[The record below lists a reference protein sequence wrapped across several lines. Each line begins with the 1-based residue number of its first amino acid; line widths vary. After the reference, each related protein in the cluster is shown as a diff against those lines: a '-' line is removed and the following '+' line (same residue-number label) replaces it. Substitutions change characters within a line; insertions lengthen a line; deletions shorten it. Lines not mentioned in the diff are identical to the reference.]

1 MSPIRQDHWINI
13 AALLKLNCAATQHIG
28 SSILQ
33 SVAWSL
39 LALCSLIPSQLA
51 AQEAQWIWSPEH
63 PRGQA
68 IAGDCFFR
76 KTLQV
81 SSVEE
86 ATITITADDKYE
98 LFINGR
104 RIGQGSS
111 IRQMEKYDITR
122 LLGRGRN
129 VIAVR
134 TTNVAPGPAAL
145 VARVLVK
152 PIDGNWLSFST
163 DETWRTALEVV
174 PGWQSATYNDGNWKA
189 AQAFGQLGETP
200 PWDRREEVEQT
211 QVSEHARFRVSPE
224 FTVDEILGNEITGS
238 LICMAFNEFGHVVA
252 SQEGGPLLLIYDSD
266 KDGTIDKTRVYC
278 EEVKNI
284 QGILPLNGDVFVTGD
299 GPEGSGIYRLVDKDR
314 NGAMEDVR
322 KVVGLDGVPGEHGA
336 HSLILGPD
344 GLIYCVLGN
353 HVGLDKPYSNT
364 STLKTFYEGDINL
377 PRYEDPGGHAN
388 GIKAPGGVVIRM
400 DVEGTQVELIA
411 GGLRNAYDIAFNAQG
426 NLYVHDSDME
436 SDIGS
441 VWYSPTSLF
450 QVTEGAEFGWRS
462 GWSKWPAYYLDR
474 LPTLLETGR
483 GSPTGAV
490 VYDHVMFP
498 QRYHGSL
505 FLADWSEGRILSVKL
520 NNDGSAAQQEV
531 FLQGQPL
538 NVTDLA
544 VSPDGAIYFCTGG
557 RGTKGGIFRVKW
569 QGEVPAAIKDLG
581 EGISRAIKQPQ
592 IDSAWSRQAIAMLKK
607 ELGASWGDMISGV
620 AFSGENPAKYRVRA
634 LELMQLFGPTPQPEL
649 LITLSDAPSEAVR
662 LRAAKLLGLHGD
674 TPEAVKRLKELVR
687 DSDRNVQ
694 LAALEAL
701 LRAGAVAEL
710 SDLVPLLSSDD
721 RYIAASARRL
731 LERIPSDQWR
741 DELLKNEDQRIKIQ
755 AGLALMIAEPNKDNA
770 LLVLNSV
777 LHMLDGFVS
786 DRNFVDMLRVT
797 QVAIARG
804 GVKANELADLR
815 TKLAAEFPIGE
826 PLLNREL
833 IRVLAYVNAEEVIEE
848 AISYLQTDADLS
860 ERLNIAMHMRYFK
873 HNWTAAER
881 FSLVKF
887 FEETQL
893 AESGSSVPLYVMN
906 VTKDLCKNLPLE
918 EARIFVSEGAK
929 WPNAALV
936 SLYRYPDKLSD
947 TDLKT
952 LRRLDQEIDLPGYE
966 AEQYKRLRTGIVAML
981 SQSGDEESLAYLRQ
995 VWLRSPERRQA
1006 VALGLAQHPSEEN
1019 WDYLIRSLP
1028 VLESFAVSEVMGA
1041 LRTVPLATDDSDAY
1055 REVILHGLRMEEQ
1068 GEDPR
1073 PAIELLN
1080 YWAGEGTVEA
1090 ATGTVSK
1097 LSPWQIWFAANYPN
1111 RPEAVLPKTE
1121 GSSVWNTETLTE
1133 YFNSTEGR
1141 RGNVTAGQAAY
1152 NKAQCANC
1160 HRMGQIGKS
1169 IGPDLSSIAKRFTR
1183 KEAIESIMFPSHVI
1197 SDQYATK
1204 RVLTTDGKVL
1214 SGILSTN
1221 TDGSITV
1228 RDSNL
1233 RETIVAEQDIDQVHP
1248 SKVSLMPSGLF
1259 DNLSAE
1265 EIRDMMAFLGFVP
1278 PQEVADAPQTGKTP
1292 KVR

>member
-1 MSPIRQDHWINI
+1 LQF
-13 AALLKLNCAATQHIG
+13 ALPQT
-28 SSILQ
+28 
-33 SVAWSL
+33 
-39 LALCSLIPSQLA
+39 PLA

-63 PRGQA
+63 PRGQV
-68 IAGDCFFR
+68 IAGDCYFR

-81 SSVEE
+81 TSVEE
-86 ATITITADDKYE
+86 ATITLTADDKYE

-134 TTNVAPGPAAL
+134 ATNVAPGPAAL

-189 AQAFGQLGETP
+189 ANAFGPLGETP

-224 FTVDEILGNEITGS
+224 FTVDEILGNETTGS

-266 KDGTIDKTRVYC
+266 KDGLVDKSRVYC
-278 EEVKNI
+278 EEVENI

-299 GPEGSGIYRLVDKDR
+299 GPEGSGIYRLVDRDR

-322 KVVGLDGVPGEHGA
+322 KIVGFKGTPGEHAA
-336 HSLILGPD
+336 HALVLGPD

-353 HVGLDKPYSNT
+353 HVGLDKPYADS
-364 STLKTFYEGDINL
+364 STLKAFYEGDINL

-388 GIKAPGGVVIRM
+388 GVKAPGGVVIRM
-400 DVEGTQVELIA
+400 DVDGSKVELVA
-411 GGLRNAYDIAFNAQG
+411 GGLRNAYDIAFNSRG

-436 SDIGS
+436 SDIGA
-441 VWYSPTSLF
+441 VWYSPTSLL

-462 GWSKWPAYYLDR
+462 GWARWPNYYLDR
-474 LPTLLETGR
+474 VPSLLETGR
-483 GSPTGAV
+483 GSPTGST

-498 QRYHGSL
+498 QRYHGNL

-520 NNDGSAAQQEV
+520 NDDGTAAQQEV

-544 VSPDGAIYFCTGG
+544 IAPDGSLYFCTGG
-557 RGTKGGIFRVKW
+557 RGTKGGIYRVKW
-569 QGEVPAAIKDLG
+569 QGEVPAAIRDLG
-581 EGISRAIKQPQ
+581 EGISQAIKQPQ
-592 IDSAWSRQAIAMLKK
+592 LDSAWSRQAIAMLKK
-607 ELGASWGDMISGV
+607 ELGASWSEMLMGV
-620 AFSGENPAKYRVRA
+620 AFSDENPAKYRVRA
-634 LELMQLFGPTPQPEL
+634 LELMQLFGPTPKPEML
-649 LITLSDAPSEAVR
+649 VTLSDSPSEAVR

-674 TPEAVKRLKELVR
+674 SAEAMKRLKELVR

-701 LRAGAVAEL
+701 LRAGAIPEL
-710 SDLVPLLSSDD
+710 ADLVPLLSGDD
-721 RYIAASARRL
+721 RYVAATARRL
-731 LERIPSDQWR
+731 LEQMPSDHWR
-741 DELLKNEDQRIKIQ
+741 DELMNGEDQRVQLQ
-755 AGLALMIAEPNKDNA
+755 AWLALMVAEPSKDNA
-770 LLVLNSV
+770 KLVLSGV
-777 LHMLDGFVS
+777 LRMLDGFVS
-786 DRNFVDMLRVT
+786 DRNFVDLLRVT

-804 GVKANELADLR
+804 GVKAEELPELR

-826 PLLNREL
+826 PILNREL
-833 IRVLAYVNAEEVIEE
+833 IRVLAYLNAEEVIDE
-848 AISYLQTDADLS
+848 AISYLQTDAELP
-860 ERLNIAMHMRYFK
+860 ERVNIAMHLRYFK

-893 AESGSSVPLYVMN
+893 VDSGSSVPLYVMN
-906 VTKDLCKNLPLE
+906 VTKDLCKDLPLE
-918 EARIFVSEGAK
+918 EARIFVTEGAK

-952 LRRLDQEIDLPGYE
+952 LRRLDQEIDVPGYE
-966 AEQYKRLRTGIVAML
+966 AEQYKRLKTGIVAML
-981 SQSGDEESLAYLRQ
+981 SQSGDAESMAYLRQ

-1006 VALGLAQHPSEEN
+1006 VALGLAQYPTEEN

-1028 VLESFAVSEVMGA
+1028 VLESFAVAEVMGA
-1041 LRTVPLATDDSDAY
+1041 LRTVPLATDDNDAY
-1055 REVILHGLRMEEQ
+1055 REVILHGLRMEQE
-1068 GEDPR
+1068 GENPAA
-1073 PAIELLN
+1073 AIELLT
-1080 YWAGEGTVEA
+1080 YWAGDGVVEDTTAEG
-1090 ATGTVSK
+1090 SK
-1097 LSPWQIWFAANYPN
+1097 LAAWQRWFAANYPN
-1111 RPEAVLPKTE
+1111 RPEAVLPKSE
-1121 GSSVWNTETLTE
+1121 ESSVWNMETLTE

-1141 RGNVTAGQAAY
+1141 RGNLAAGETAY
-1152 NKAQCANC
+1152 TKAQCAKC
-1160 HRMGQIGKS
+1160 HRMGQAGKAV
-1169 IGPDLSSIAKRFTR
+1169 GPDLTSIAKRFTR
-1183 KEAIESIMFPSHVI
+1183 KEALESIMFPSHVI

-1221 TDGSITV
+1221 TDGSISV

-1233 RETIVAEQDIDQVHP
+1233 RESIVAEQDIDQVHP

-1265 EIRDMMAFLGFVP
+1265 EIRDMMAFMGFVP
-1278 PQEVADAPQTGKTP
+1278 AQEVAEAPPAKNSA

>member
-1 MSPIRQDHWINI
+1 MSSTRQDRRIDNATFLFPTR
-13 AALLKLNCAATQHIG
+13 AAVKQNGARFSKLAG
-28 SSILQ
+28 
-33 SVAWSL
+33 WSL
-39 LALCSLIPSQLA
+39 LTLCSLMTAKLE

-68 IAGDCFFR
+68 IAGDCYFR

-81 SSVEE
+81 TSVEE

-134 TTNVAPGPAAL
+134 ATNVAAGPAAL

-152 PIDGNWLSFST
+152 PIDGNWLGFST

-189 AQAFGQLGETP
+189 AKPFGQLGETP

-238 LICMAFNEFGHVVA
+238 LISMAFNEFGHVVA

-266 KDGTIDKTRVYC
+266 KDGSIDKTRVYC

-299 GPEGSGIYRLVDKDR
+299 GPDGSGIYRLVDKDR

-322 KVVGLDGVPGEHGA
+322 KIVGFKGTPGEHGA

-353 HVGLDKPYSNT
+353 HVGLDKPYSDT

-400 DVEGTQVELIA
+400 DVEGTQVELVA
-411 GGLRNAYDIAFNAQG
+411 GGLRNAYDIAFNSQG

-441 VWYSPTSLF
+441 TWYSPTSLF

-462 GWSKWPAYYLDR
+462 GWSKWPTYYLDR

-483 GSPTGAV
+483 GSPTGSI

-520 NNDGSAAQQEV
+520 NSDGSAAQQEV

-544 VSPDGAIYFCTGG
+544 VGPDGAMYFCTGG
-557 RGTKGGIFRVKW
+557 RGTKGGIYRVKW

-581 EGISRAIKQPQ
+581 EGISKAIKQPQ

-607 ELGASWGDMISGV
+607 ELGASWGDMIAGV
-620 AFSGENPAKYRVRA
+620 AFSDENPAKYRVRA

-649 LITLSDAPSEAVR
+649 LITLSDSPSEAVR

-674 TPEAVKRLKELVR
+674 SEESMKRLKELVR

-694 LAALEAL
+694 LAALESL
-701 LRAGAVAEL
+701 LRAGEL
-710 SDLVPLLSSDD
+710 PELADLTPLLSSDD
-721 RYIAASARRL
+721 RYVAASARRL
-731 LERIPSDQWR
+731 LERLPSDQWR
-741 DELLKNEDQRIKIQ
+741 EELLKNEDQRVQLQ
-755 AGLALMIAEPNKDNA
+755 ASLALMISEPTKENA
-770 LLVLNSV
+770 KIVLAGV
-777 LHMLDGFVS
+777 LRMLDGFVS
-786 DRNFVDMLRVT
+786 DRNFVDLLRVT

-804 GVKANELADLR
+804 NVKAEELTDLR
-815 TKLAAEFPIGE
+815 KKLEVEFPIGE

-833 IRVLAYVNAEEVIEE
+833 IRVLAYLNAEDVIDE
-848 AISYLQTDADLS
+848 AISYLQTDAELN
-860 ERLNIAMHMRYFK
+860 ERLNIAMHLKFFK

-893 AESGSSVPLYVMN
+893 VDSGSSVPLYVMN
-906 VTKDLCKNLPLE
+906 VTKDLCKDLPLE

-952 LRRLDQEIDLPGYE
+952 LRRLDQEIDVPGYE
-966 AEQYKRLRTGIVAML
+966 AEQYKRLKTGIVAML

-1068 GEDPR
+1068 GEDPK
-1073 PAIELLN
+1073 PAVELLT
-1080 YWAGEGTVEA
+1080 YWAGEGTVEEA
-1090 ATGTVSK
+1090 VGTASK
-1097 LSPWQIWFAANYPN
+1097 MSPWQRWFAANYPN
-1111 RPEAVLPKTE
+1111 RPEAVLPKAE
-1121 GSSVWNTETLTE
+1121 ESSVWNIETLTE

-1141 RGNVTAGQAAY
+1141 KGNVAAGQVAY
-1152 NKAQCANC
+1152 SKAQCAKC
-1160 HRMGQIGKS
+1160 HRMGQVGKS
-1169 IGPDLSSIAKRFTR
+1169 VGPDLSAIAKRFTR

-1233 RETIVAEQDIDQVHP
+1233 RETIVAEQDVDQVHP

-1278 PQEVADAPQTGKTP
+1278 PQEVADAPQTKAVP

>member
-1 MSPIRQDHWINI
+1 MSSTRQDRWIDSVIVPMLNCLFSTATRPLALLTI
-13 AALLKLNCAATQHIG
+13 AA
-28 SSILQ
+28 
-33 SVAWSL
+33 SL
-39 LALCSLIPSQLA
+39 MVPTPAV

-68 IAGDCFFR
+68 IQGDCYFR
-76 KTLQV
+76 KSLQV

-98 LFINGR
+98 LFVNGR
-104 RIGQGSS
+104 LIGQGSS
-111 IRQMEKYDITR
+111 IRQMEKYDVTR

-134 TTNVAPGPAAL
+134 ATNVAPGAAAL
-145 VARVLVK
+145 VARILVK
-152 PIDGNWLSFST
+152 PVDGSWLSFST
-163 DETWRTALEVV
+163 DETWRTAVEVV
-174 PGWQSATYNDGNWKA
+174 PGWQSATYNDGNWKV
-189 AQAFGQLGETP
+189 AQAFGPLGETP
-200 PWDRREEVEQT
+200 PWDRREEVEQK

-224 FTVDEILGNEITGS
+224 FSVDEILGNAVTGS

-266 KDGTIDKTRVYC
+266 KDGAVDKTRVYC
-278 EEVKNI
+278 EAVKNI
-284 QGILPLNGDVFVTGD
+284 QGILPLNGDVFVTGE
-299 GPEGSGIYRLVDKDR
+299 GPDGSGIYRLVDNDR
-314 NGAMEDVR
+314 NGALEDVR
-322 KVVGLDGVPGEHGA
+322 KIVGFKGTPGEHGA
-336 HSLILGPD
+336 HSLVLGPD

-353 HVGLDKPYSNT
+353 HVSLDKPYAPS
-364 STLKTFYEGDINL
+364 SSLKAFYEGDINL

-388 GIKAPGGVVIRM
+388 GIKAPGGVVMRM
-400 DVEGTQVELIA
+400 DVDGSKVELVA
-411 GGLRNAYDIAFNAQG
+411 GGLRNAYDIAFNSKG

-462 GWSKWPAYYLDR
+462 GWSKWPSYYIDR
-474 LPTLLETGR
+474 SPTLLETGR
-483 GSPTGAV
+483 GSPTGAT

-520 NNDGSAAQQEV
+520 SDDGQAAQPEV

-544 VSPDGAIYFCTGG
+544 ISPDGALYFCTGG
-557 RGTKGGIFRVKW
+557 RGTKGGIYRVKW
-569 QGEVPAAIKDLG
+569 RGEVPATVKELG
-581 EGISRAIKQPQ
+581 EGISQAIKQPQ
-592 IDSAWSRQAIAMLKK
+592 IDSAWARQAIAMLKK
-607 ELGASWGDMISGV
+607 ELGASWGDMIAGIATSD
-620 AFSGENPAKYRVRA
+620 ENPAKYRVRA
-634 LELMQLFGPTPQPEL
+634 LELMQLFGPTPQPTL
-649 LITLSDAPSEAVR
+649 LVTLSDSPSEAVR
-662 LRAAKLLGLHGD
+662 LRSAKLLGLHGD
-674 TPEAVKRLKELVR
+674 SESAMTRLKELVR

-694 LAALEAL
+694 LAALEGL
-701 LRAGAVAEL
+701 LRAEAVPEIA
-710 SDLVPLLSSDD
+710 DLVPLLSGDD
-721 RYIAASARRL
+721 RYISVTARRL
-731 LERIPSDQWR
+731 LERIPLTDWR
-741 DELLKNEDQRIKIQ
+741 DELLSSDNQRVQIQ
-755 AGLALMIAEPNKDNA
+755 AGLALMIAEPTPPNA
-770 LLVLNSV
+770 KLVLTGV
-777 LHMLDGFVS
+777 LRMLDGFVS
-786 DRNFVDMLRVT
+786 DRNFVDLLRLT

-804 GVKANELADLR
+804 NVKAEELSELR

-833 IRVLAYVNAEEVIEE
+833 IRVLAYLNAEDIIDD
-848 AISYLQTDADLS
+848 AISYLQTDAELS
-860 ERLNIAMHMRYFK
+860 ERMNIAMHLRFFK

-893 AESGSSVPLYVMN
+893 VDSGSSVPLYVMN
-906 VTKDLCKNLPLE
+906 VTKDLCKDLPLE

-936 SLYRYPDKLSD
+936 SLYRYPEKLSD

-952 LRRLDQEIDLPGYE
+952 LRRLDQEIDVPGYE
-966 AEQYKRLRTGIVAML
+966 AEQYKRLKTGIVAML
-981 SQSGDEESLAYLRQ
+981 SQSGDTESMAYLRQ

-1006 VALGLAQHPSEEN
+1006 VALGLAQQPNEEN

-1028 VLESFAVSEVMGA
+1028 VLESFAVGEVMGA
-1041 LRTVPLATDDSDAY
+1041 LRTVPLATDDNDAY
-1055 REVILHGLRMEEQ
+1055 REVILHGLRMEAQ
-1068 GEDPR
+1068 GEDPQ
-1073 PAIELLN
+1073 PAVDLLT
-1080 YWAGEGTVEA
+1080 YWAGNTAVEEPSEGA
-1090 ATGTVSK
+1090 SK
-1097 LSPWQIWFAANYPN
+1097 LMAWQRWFAANYPN
-1111 RPEAVLPKTE
+1111 RPEAVLPKAE
-1121 GSSVWNTETLTE
+1121 ESSVWNMETLTE

-1141 RGNVTAGQAAY
+1141 KGNVAAGQVAY
-1152 NKAQCANC
+1152 TKAQCAKC
-1160 HRMGQIGKS
+1160 HRMGQLGKA

-1183 KEAIESIMFPSHVI
+1183 KEALESIMFPSHVI

-1233 RETIVAEQDIDQVHP
+1233 RETIVAEQDVDQVHP

-1265 EIRDMMAFLGFVP
+1265 EIRDMLAYLGFVP
-1278 PQEVADAPQTGKTP
+1278 PQEVAEAPQTKAAP
-1292 KVR
+1292 KLR

>member
-1 MSPIRQDHWINI
+1 MASTRQARRIDTVT
-13 AALLKLNCAATQHIG
+13 APMFTRFAFTALK
-28 SSILQ
+28 
-33 SVAWSL
+33 
-39 LALCSLIPSQLA
+39 SLIFLATATTLGLSQPA
-51 AQEAQWIWSPEH
+51 IAQEAQWIWSPEH

-68 IAGDCFFR
+68 IQGDCYFR

-98 LFINGR
+98 LFVNGR
-104 RIGQGSS
+104 LIGQGSS

-134 TTNVAPGPAAL
+134 ATNVTPGAAAL
-145 VARVLVK
+145 VSRVLVK
-152 PIDGNWLSFST
+152 PVDGNWLSFST
-163 DETWRTALEVV
+163 DESWRTAMEVV

-189 AQAFGQLGETP
+189 AQAFGPLGETP
-200 PWDRREEVEQT
+200 PWDRREEVEQK

-224 FTVDEILGNEITGS
+224 FSVDEILGNEVTGS
-238 LICMAFNEFGHVVA
+238 LICMAFNEFGHLVA

-266 KDGTIDKTRVYC
+266 KDGAVDKTRVYC

-299 GPEGSGIYRLVDKDR
+299 GPEGCGIYRLVDKDR
-314 NGAMEDVR
+314 NGAMEDVK
-322 KVVGLDGVPGEHGA
+322 KVVGFKGTSGEHGA

-353 HVGLDKPYSNT
+353 HVSLDKPYAAT
-364 STLKTFYEGDINL
+364 STLKKFYEGDLNL

-388 GIKAPGGVVIRM
+388 GIKAPGGVVFRM
-400 DVEGTQVELIA
+400 DIDGSKVELVA
-411 GGLRNAYDIAFNAQG
+411 GGLRNAYDLAFNSKG

-462 GWSKWPAYYLDR
+462 GWAKWPTYYIDR
-474 LPTLLETGR
+474 SPTLLETGR
-483 GSPTGAV
+483 GSPTGAT

-505 FLADWSEGRILSVKL
+505 FLADWSEGRILSIKL
-520 NNDGSAAQQEV
+520 TDDGQALQQEV

-544 VSPDGAIYFCTGG
+544 IGPDGALYFCTGG
-557 RGTKGGIFRVKW
+557 RGTKGGIYRVKW
-569 QGEVPAAIKDLG
+569 KGEVPAAIKDLG
-581 EGISRAIKQPQ
+581 EGISHAIKQPQ
-592 IDSAWSRQAIAMLKK
+592 IDSAWARQAIAMLKK
-607 ELGASWGDMISGV
+607 ELGASWGDMIAGV
-620 AFSGENPAKYRVRA
+620 AYSDENPAKYRVRA
-634 LELMQLFGPTPQPEL
+634 LELMQLFGPTPEPEL
-649 LITLSDAPSEAVR
+649 LVKLSDSPSEAVR

-674 TPEAVKRLKELVR
+674 SESAVIRLRELVR

-694 LAALEAL
+694 LAALESL
-701 LRAGAVAEL
+701 LRANAQPEVT
-710 SDLVPLLSSDD
+710 DLIPLLSGDD
-721 RYIAASARRL
+721 RYISATARRL
-731 LERIPSDQWR
+731 LEITPPAEWR
-741 DELLKNEDQRIKIQ
+741 DELLKSDDQRIQIQ
-755 AGLALMIAEPNKDNA
+755 GWLALMIAEPTNDNA
-770 LLVLNSV
+770 KMVLSGV
-777 LHMLDGFVS
+777 LRMLGGFVS
-786 DRNFVDMLRVT
+786 DRNFVDLLRVT
-797 QVAIARG
+797 QVAILRG
-804 GVKANELADLR
+804 GVKPEEVAELR
-815 TKLAAEFPIGE
+815 TKLTAEFPIGE

-833 IRVLAYVNAEEVIEE
+833 IRVLAYLNAEDIIPD

-860 ERLNIAMHMRYFK
+860 ERMNIAMHMRFFK
-873 HNWTAAER
+873 HKWTAAER

-893 AESGSSVPLYVMN
+893 VDSGSSVPLYVMN
-906 VTKDLCKNLPLE
+906 VTKDLCKDLPLE

-936 SLYRYPDKLSD
+936 SLYRYPEKLSD

-952 LRRLDQEIDLPGYE
+952 LRRLDQEIDVPGYE
-966 AEQYKRLRTGIVAML
+966 AEQYKRLKTGIVAML
-981 SQSGDEESLAYLRQ
+981 SQSGDAESMAYLRQ

-1006 VALGLAQHPSEEN
+1006 VALGLAQQPNEEN

-1028 VLESFAVSEVMGA
+1028 VLESFAVSEVMNA
-1041 LRTVPLATDDSDAY
+1041 LRTVPLATDDNDAY
-1055 REVILHGLRMEEQ
+1055 REVILHGLRMESQ
-1068 GEDPR
+1068 GEDPQ
-1073 PAIELLN
+1073 PAIDLLT
-1080 YWAGEGTVEA
+1080 YWAGKDAVDSEEESA
-1090 ATGTVSK
+1090 SK
-1097 LSPWQIWFAANYPN
+1097 MAPWQRWFAANYPN
-1111 RPEAVLPKTE
+1111 RPEAVLPRAE
-1121 GSSVWNTETLTE
+1121 ESSVWNMETLTE
-1133 YFNSTEGR
+1133 YFNSTEGKK
-1141 RGNVTAGQAAY
+1141 GNVSAGQVAY
-1152 NKAQCANC
+1152 TKAQCAKC
-1160 HRMGQIGKS
+1160 HRMGQVGKAV
-1169 IGPDLSSIAKRFTR
+1169 GPDLSNVSKRFTR
-1183 KEAIESIMFPSHVI
+1183 KEALESIMFPSHVI

-1204 RVLTTDGKVL
+1204 RVLTADGKVL

-1221 TDGSITV
+1221 SDGSITI

-1233 RETIVAEQDIDQVHP
+1233 RETVVAEQDVDQVHP
-1248 SKVSLMPSGLF
+1248 SKVSLMPSGLL

-1265 EIRDMMAFLGFVP
+1265 EIRDLMAYMGFVP
-1278 PQEVADAPQTGKTP
+1278 PQEVAETPQTTKSP